1 MLKLILSVGW
11 LMVSLQLTIAAFSQP
26 QQELIAEGDHLAA
39 AWDNE
44 AALTRYSMVFA
55 EDSMSWEINL
65 RMTST
70 SIDVAED
77 AADDRKHALLRDAMR
92 LGERFTML
100 FPDSSQPW
108 LQSAIAYGHLAL
120 FEGGRE
126 KVRLSRDV
134 ERNLLMCLAIEPDNW
149 RARGILGKYY
159 LEIANLSWALKT
171 VANVLLGGLPEG
183 SLEMA
188 ERELQRSLQLN
199 PDYVYAR
206 LQLGRTWLSMGNNE
220 QARAELERAI
230 KLAPHDHMD
239 ATYQREARQ
248 LLD

>member
-1 MLKLILSVGW
+1 MLKLLLSVGW
-11 LMVSLQLTIAAFSQP
+11 LLLSLQLTFAALSQH
-26 QQELIAEGDHLAA
+26 QQELISEGDHLAA

-44 AALTRYSMVFA
+44 SALTRYLVVFA

-65 RMTST
+65 RMTRT

-77 AADDRKHALLRDAMR
+77 ASGDRKQALLREGMR

-100 FPDSSQPW
+100 YPDSAQPW
-108 LQSAIAYGHLAL
+108 LQTAIAYGHLAL

-134 ERNLLMCLAIEPDNW
+134 EKNLLMCLAIEPSNW

-159 LEIANLSWALKT
+159 LEIASLNWALKT
-171 VANVLLGGLPEG
+171 VCNVVLGGLPEG

-188 ERELQRSLQLN
+188 ERDLLHSLQLN

-206 LQLGRTWLSMGNNE
+206 LQLGRTWLAMDRDD

-230 KLAPHDHMD
+230 KLVPQDHMD
-239 ATYQREARQ
+239 ATYQREAR
-248 LLD
+248 LLLE